1 MQPTNALINMEQFWS
16 ESPRISIG
24 YKINFSFWISTLNLN
39 QPGFEVGV
47 YQNIKSVELKTIIP
61 DQQKLEKAFE
71 TDISSQ
77 RGWYVPMWD
86 FIFQKYKY
94 KYKYRIQ
101 NTKL

>member
-1 MQPTNALINMEQFWS
+1 MEQFWS

-24 YKINFSFWISTLNLN
+24 YKINFSFWISALNLN

-61 DQQKLEKAFE
+61 DQQKLEKRHLEKGFE
-71 TDISSQ
+71 NDFSSQ
-77 RGWYVPMWD
+77 QGWYVPMWY

-94 KYKYRIQ
+94 KYKIQ

>member
-1 MQPTNALINMEQFWS
+1 MEQFWS

-24 YKINFSFWISTLNLN
+24 YNINFSFWISTLNLN

-71 TDISSQ
+71 NDFSSQ
-77 RGWYVPMWD
+77 QGWYMYLCGVLYLY
-86 FIFQKYKY
+86 FKNTKYKM
-94 KYKYRIQ
+94 Q
-101 NTKL
+101 NT